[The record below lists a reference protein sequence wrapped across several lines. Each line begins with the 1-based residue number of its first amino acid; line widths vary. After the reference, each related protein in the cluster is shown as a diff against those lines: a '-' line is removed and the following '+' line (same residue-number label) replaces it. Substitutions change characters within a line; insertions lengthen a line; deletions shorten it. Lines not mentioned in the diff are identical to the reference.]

1 MRVPGGSDAKGIA
14 AVGAVLVVLWTFGG
28 SYFVYLANLTAIYA
42 IAALGLNMLTGACG
56 LVSLGHNAFFAIG
69 AYTSAILSVKL
80 GLPFVVTLIAAA
92 LLGTLVSLLIGI
104 PSLRLTG
111 IYLAMATLAVGFV
124 VEEVILQSAWLTN
137 GANGMSVP
145 RPELFGWRVGGDR
158 QFMLL
163 IWPLTAACFWLGRNM
178 LSART
183 GRAWRAI
190 RDNELAADALGVS
203 LRRYKLLAF
212 SASGFLAG
220 LAGSLFGHY
229 VGFIAPENFTW
240 FLAVQFLTM
249 IVIGGIGSLWGSLVG
264 PAAFVALPELLRGA
278 QDHQLGVFGLLI
290 IVIMI
295 VVPRGLV
302 GLRPAIQERWW
313 PRRSAALGHKEA

>member
-1 MRVPGGSDAKGIA
+1 VTIPRGGDAKGIA
-14 AVGAVLVVLWTFGG
+14 VIAAVLVVLWTVGG
-28 SYFVYLANLTAIYA
+28 SYFVYLANLTAVYA

-69 AYTSAILSVKL
+69 AYTSAILSAKV
-80 GLPFVVTLIAAA
+80 GLPFLASLMVAG
-92 LLGTLVSLLIGI
+92 LLGALVSLLIGI

-111 IYLAMATLAVGFV
+111 IYLAMATLAIGFV

-137 GANGMSVP
+137 GANGMSVR
-145 RPELFGWRVGGDR
+145 RPELFGWRVNGDR
-158 QFMLL
+158 HFMLL

-220 LAGSLFGHY
+220 LAGGLFGHY

-302 GLRPAIQERWW
+302 GLLPAIQERWG
-313 PRRSAALGHKEA
+313 PRRRAALGQKEA

>member
-1 MRVPGGSDAKGIA
+1 MTIPRGGDAKGIA
-14 AVGAVLVVLWTFGG
+14 VIAAVLVVLWTVGG
-28 SYFVYLANLTAIYA
+28 SYFVYLANLTAVYA

-69 AYTSAILSVKL
+69 AYTSAILSAKV
-80 GLPFVVTLIAAA
+80 GLPFLASLMVAG
-92 LLGTLVSLLIGI
+92 LLGALVSLLIGI

-111 IYLAMATLAVGFV
+111 IYLAMATLAIGFV

-137 GANGMSVP
+137 GANGMSVR
-145 RPELFGWRVGGDR
+145 RPELFGWRVNGDR
-158 QFMLL
+158 HFMLL

-220 LAGSLFGHY
+220 LAGGLFGHY

-302 GLRPAIQERWW
+302 GLLPAIQERWG
-313 PRRSAALGHKEA
+313 PRRRAALGQKEA

>member
-1 MRVPGGSDAKGIA
+1 VRVPGGSDAKGIA
-14 AVGAVLVVLWTFGG
+14 AVAVVLVVLWIFGG

-69 AYTSAILSVKL
+69 AYTSAILAAKL
-80 GLPFVVTLIAAA
+80 GVSFVVALIAAA
-92 LLGTLVSLLIGI
+92 LLGTLVSLLIGV

-163 IWPLTAACFWLGRNM
+163 IWPLTAACFWLGRNL
-178 LSART
+178 LSGRT

-278 QDHQLGVFGLLI
+278 QDYQLGVFGLLI

-302 GLRPAIQERWW
+302 GLGPAIQERWW
-313 PRRSAALGHKEA
+313 RRRPVGLGQEEA

>member
-1 MRVPGGSDAKGIA
+1 MKRGPGADVKAL
-14 AVGAVLVVLWTFGG
+14 AVLTAGLAALWLFGG
-28 SYFVYLANLTAIYA
+28 SYFVYLANLTAVYA
-42 IAALGLNMLTGACG
+42 IAALGLNLLTGACG

-69 AYTSAILSVKL
+69 AYTSTILTVKL
-80 GLPFVVTLIAAA
+80 GVPFPAAFLA
-92 LLGTLVSLLIGI
+92 AGALGTLVSFLIGI
-104 PSLRLTG
+104 PSLRLSG

-124 VEEVILQSAWLTN
+124 VEEVALQWAGLTN
-137 GANGMSVP
+137 GGNGMSVP
-145 RPELFGWRVGGDR
+145 RPEIFGWHVHGDR

-163 IWPLTAACFWLGRNM
+163 IWPMTAACFWLGRNM
-178 LSART
+178 LTART

-212 SASGFLAG
+212 SASGLLAG
-220 LAGSLFGHY
+220 LSGSLFGHY

-249 IVIGGIGSLWGSLVG
+249 VVIGGIGSLWGSLLG

-278 QDHQLGVFGLLI
+278 QDYQLGVFGLLI

-295 VVPRGLV
+295 VAPRGLV
-302 GLRPAIQERWW
+302 GMRPAIEGRWRL
-313 PRRSAALGHKEA
+313 RRRAAFGREEA